1 MQNNDLYRGENKDF
15 QTRQNEFIARQ
26 MEKREKLRSQY
37 SEEVKYSF
45 KPQINMT
52 SEVICSADPDR
63 GLETDQDRI
72 NRLYN
77 KDLLKRQ
84 VERELK
90 QEDVYKE
97 CTF

>member
-1 MQNNDLYRGENKDF
+1 
-15 QTRQNEFIARQ
+15 
-26 MEKREKLRSQY
+26 
-37 SEEVKYSF
+37 
-45 KPQINMT
+45 MT